1 MNDNVRSITYGTLVI
16 FVIGLFVWI
25 GFLYVNACGFTYTCL
40 RGEIPVDR
48 TPVPTLIPATLP
60 AMELP
65 EGVMITS
72 DVCRVAAVD
81 LIGAWVEAGSSET
94 EAFQFTDVN
103 GWDCEATFA
112 DVQPLFTNANLWYSG
127 PLSCVSCHSVDLA
140 VSPAELDLS
149 SYEGI
154 LAGSRRADDGSKGTD
169 ILAAGDWESSLLYQ
183 FIAISHADV
192 PGHTDALSSLTV
204 QAGTPLPEAE
214 ATPTPTP

>member
-1 MNDNVRSITYGTLVI
+1 MNDNVRSITYGTLIV

-25 GFLYVNACGFTYTCL
+25 GFLYVNACGFTYTCQ
-40 RGEIPVDR
+40 RGAFPVDR

-60 AMELP
+60 AIEMP
-65 EGVMITS
+65 AGDVVAP

-103 GWDCEATFA
+103 ERDCEATFA
-112 DVQPLFTNANLWYSG
+112 DVKPLFVNANLWYSG

-154 LAGSRRADDGSKGTD
+154 LAGSRRAEDGSEGTD
-169 ILAAGDWESSLLYQ
+169 ILTDGNWRSSLLYR
-183 FIAISHADV
+183 FIADSHADV
-192 PGHTDALSSLTV
+192 PGHTDSLSGLMIQTGS
-204 QAGTPLPEAE
+204 PLPEAE
-214 ATPTPTP
+214 ATPTP